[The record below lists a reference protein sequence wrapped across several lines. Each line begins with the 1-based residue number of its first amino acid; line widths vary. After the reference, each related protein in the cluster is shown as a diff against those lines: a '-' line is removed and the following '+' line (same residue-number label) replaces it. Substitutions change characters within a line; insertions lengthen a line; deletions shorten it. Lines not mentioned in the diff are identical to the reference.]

1 MSTRTTFLHIS
12 AVRIAL
18 ALAVA
23 GVALVACGEAPT
35 PTATLMSTPTATDLR
50 AVAEQACE
58 AMKTMDYD
66 IASTV
71 VSTRQEGVLT
81 VDARISSGD
90 SHAVLTSITPSGIA
104 HGETVRIDG
113 VMYSRES
120 IQDNPTILGEWA
132 IVGENMS
139 GADSLPCF
147 SPETVARAIA
157 LGASSKEPHHSSNYG
172 AVGDSVL
179 NEFWL
184 DSSGRLAR
192 WRRTVTLSNENS
204 ASEASQNKP
213 LEQIITNQT
222 YSGYGEPNTITA
234 PALPTPTPTPTA
246 AP

>member
-1 MSTRTTFLHIS
+1 MTTL
-12 AVRIAL
+12 RIVL

-23 GVALVACGEAPT
+23 GVALVACGEAPS

-90 SHAVLTSITPSGIA
+90 SHEVLTSITPSGIA
-104 HGETVRIDG
+104 HGETVRIGG

-147 SPETVARAIA
+147 SPETIARAIA
-157 LGASSKEPHHSSNYG
+157 LGASSEEPHHSNHES
-172 AVGDSVL
+172 VGDSVL

-204 ASEASQNKP
+204 ASETSQNKP

-222 YSGYGEPNTITA
+222 YSGYGEPNVITA
-234 PALPTPTPTPTA
+234 PAMPTPTPA

>member
-1 MSTRTTFLHIS
+1 MTALP
-12 AVRIAL
+12 IAL

-35 PTATLMSTPTATDLR
+35 PTATLTPTPTATDLR
-50 AVAEQACE
+50 TVAEQACE

-81 VDARISSGD
+81 VDARISGGNSRQFLILI
-90 SHAVLTSITPSGIA
+90 APSGIS
-104 HGETVRIDG
+104 HGETARIDG

-132 IVGENMS
+132 IVGENIS
-139 GADSLPCF
+139 GANSLPCF
-147 SPETVARAIA
+147 GPETIARAIA
-157 LGASSKEPHHSSNYG
+157 LGASSEEPHHSSNYES
-172 AVGDSVL
+172 VGNSLL

-192 WRRTVTLSNENS
+192 WRRTVTLSNENGV
-204 ASEASQNKP
+204 SEASQNKP
-213 LEQIITNQT
+213 LEQIITDQT
-222 YSGYGEPNTITA
+222 YSGYGEPNVITA
-234 PALPTPTPTPTA
+234 PALPTPTPTA
-246 AP
+246 APAP